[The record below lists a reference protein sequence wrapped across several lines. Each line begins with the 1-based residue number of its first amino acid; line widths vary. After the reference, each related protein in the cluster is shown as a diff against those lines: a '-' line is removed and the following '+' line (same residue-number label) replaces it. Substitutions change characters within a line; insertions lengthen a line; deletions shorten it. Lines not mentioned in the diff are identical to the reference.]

1 MSRTLGFSLNAHRAS
16 VSLPDEYFT
25 ETGAPKWH
33 LLNSHFGSPVITW
46 NSVIGGVPID
56 EDVVYQPTK
65 ELPTISEELQKLRAV
80 VAALEKKFDGV
91 KS

>member
-25 ETGAPKWH
+25 DTGAPKWH

-46 NSVIGGVPID
+46 NRVIGGVPKD
-56 EDVVYQPTK
+56 ENVVCQPTK
-65 ELPTISEELQKLRAV
+65 ELPLINEELQKLREV

-91 KS
+91 R

>member
-25 ETGAPKWH
+25 DTGVPKWN
-33 LLNSHFGSPVITW
+33 LLNSRFGSPVIIW
-46 NSVIGGVPID
+46 NMVIGGVPID
-56 EDVVYQPTK
+56 ENIVYQPTK
-65 ELPTISEELQKLRAV
+65 ELPPIGEELQKLREV

-91 KS
+91 R